1 MVKTKLVPKTKIVSF
16 EIPESYVGHELQILA
31 YSDSEVNEIKND
43 EKPNGYKLMKYV
55 GIISKERGEEIQTYL
70 KEARAEWDRDIF

>member
-31 YSDSEVNEIKND
+31 YSDSELNEIKND
-43 EKPNGYKLMKYV
+43 EKPNGTWVRQYIGK
-55 GIISKERGEEIQTYL
+55 ISKETGDAL
-70 KEARAEWDRDIF
+70 LDHVSKSRAEWG

>member
-43 EKPNGYKLMKYV
+43 EKPNGTWVRQYIGK
-55 GIISKERGEEIQTYL
+55 ISKETGDAL
-70 KEARAEWDRDIF
+70 LDHVSKSRAEWG